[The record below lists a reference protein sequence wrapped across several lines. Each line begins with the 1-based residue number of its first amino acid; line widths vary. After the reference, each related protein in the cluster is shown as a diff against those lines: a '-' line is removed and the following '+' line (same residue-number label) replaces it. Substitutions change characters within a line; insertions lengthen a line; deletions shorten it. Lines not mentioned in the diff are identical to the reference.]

1 MPRLRGYTRIHAVG
15 GPAGDEHLFFAS
27 RQGVTTWISPDAR
40 TRAQIDYVCVDEGSF
55 QQVTSAE
62 ARPDMVTIAGGVT
75 DHYPVLMEMVVN
87 GRTPAC
93 KNPCP
98 YSKNMFLH
106 PEAQKHFVDRVTNR
120 VGDDITC
127 LMQSGI
133 AARIAS
139 LASLLKDAAGEAFV
153 QNAPKAKRK
162 KWISEQTWH
171 LMRGRSLALRA
182 IRAAGSEVRTAAMF
196 KTFHA
201 WRTLAKRPSTRLGAD
216 CRAHSFLAAARRI
229 RAVANLTHMAIR
241 SETAKAVRKE
251 GPQRLG

>member
-1 MPRLRGYTRIHAVG
+1 MAN
-15 GPAGDEHLFFAS
+15 
-27 RQGVTTWISPDAR
+27 RQGVTTWISPDTR
-40 TRAQIDYVCVDEGSF
+40 TKAQIDYVCVDEGSF

-62 ARPDMVTIAGGVT
+62 ARPDMVTIAGGFT

-87 GRTPAC
+87 GRTPAR

-139 LASLLKDAAGEAFV
+139 LESLLKDAAGEAFV

-182 IRAAGSEVRTAAMF
+182 IRAAGSEVRTAAMY

-201 WRTLAKRPSTRLGAD
+201 WRTLAKRSSTRLVAD
-216 CRAHSFLAAARRI
+216 CRAH
-229 RAVANLTHMAIR
+229 
-241 SETAKAVRKE
+241 
-251 GPQRLG
+251 